1 MRVPIFTAFSYL
13 HISSTFYKKL
23 RLCLKKTYFFG
34 GCQRLLNLQI
44 HRSDYI
50 FISIC
55 SGKRAQKKGYCIVIF
70 HNILLLQD
78 FFVYVPSLILAPIF
92 LEIYLNKSKTLE
104 NFKFTVYNRK
114 FSHTWW
120 SKCIVYIPGS
130 H

>member
-1 MRVPIFTAFSYL
+1 MPIFTAFSYL
-13 HISSTFYKKL
+13 HISSTFYTKL
-23 RLCLKKTYFFG
+23 RFCLKKTYFLG
-34 GCQRLLNLQI
+34 GRQRLLNLQI
-44 HRSDYI
+44 HRSDCIY
-50 FISIC
+50 ISIC
-55 SGKRAQKKGYCIVIF
+55 SGKRAQKKGYYIVIF

-78 FFVYVPSLILAPIF
+78 FFVCVPSLILAPIF
-92 LEIYLNKSKTLE
+92 SEIYLNNSRTLE

>member
-1 MRVPIFTAFSYL
+1 MSIFIAFSYL
-13 HISSTFYKKL
+13 HISSKFYKKL
-23 RLCLKKTYFFG
+23 RFCLKKTYFFG
-34 GCQRLLNLQI
+34 GRQGLLNLQI
-44 HRSDYI
+44 HHLDYI

-55 SGKRAQKKGYCIVIF
+55 SGKRAQKKSYCIVIF

-78 FFVYVPSLILAPIF
+78 FFVCVPSLILAPIF
-92 LEIYLNKSKTLE
+92 WEIYLNKSRTLK

>member
-1 MRVPIFTAFSYL
+1 MRLPIFTAFSYL
-13 HISSTFYKKL
+13 HISSKFNKNF
-23 RLCLKKTYFFG
+23 RFCLKKTCFFG
-34 GCQRLLNLQI
+34 GRQGLLNLHI

-78 FFVYVPSLILAPIF
+78 FFVSVPSLILAPIF
-92 LEIYLNKSKTLE
+92 LEIYLNKSRTLE
-104 NFKFTVYNRK
+104 NFKFTVYNTK
-114 FSHTWW
+114 FSHIWW
-120 SKCIVYIPGS
+120 SKCIVNIPGS

>member
-1 MRVPIFTAFSYL
+1 MPIFTTFSYL
-13 HISSTFYKKL
+13 HISSTFYKKFEIL
-23 RLCLKKTYFFG
+23 FKKTYFFRG
-34 GCQRLLNLQI
+34 RQRLLNLQI
-44 HRSDYI
+44 HCSDYI

-55 SGKRAQKKGYCIVIF
+55 SGKRAQKKGYCIFIF

-78 FFVYVPSLILAPIF
+78 FSVCVPSLILAPIF
-92 LEIYLNKSKTLE
+92 LEIYLNKSRTLE